1 MAPIMFLMKR
11 SNGQFIFA
19 ALIILSAAILCT
31 SHADAPAAV
40 HQNNSQDPSQTKRND
55 RQQAPE
61 ATPQR
66 REENKKPPDATRY
79 VYEFTQ
85 PQFII
90 HHIVIAHDATGRG
103 NITFEKLG
111 EAVPI
116 EEPVELSIS
125 SLGRILGLWTELGFL
140 DSKENYQSSKQFA
153 NMGTMRITMEN
164 GDRKRT
170 AEFNWSNNKQ
180 AFALVTEYR
189 RVADQAV
196 FVFDVSV
203 ARENQPLDTPKL
215 MDELESMLKRADLSD
230 PLQLV
235 PLLTDLRTD
244 EHVPL
249 ITRNHADRL
258 LKKIEK

>member
-1 MAPIMFLMKR
+1 
-11 SNGQFIFA
+11 
-19 ALIILSAAILCT
+19 
-31 SHADAPAAV
+31 
-40 HQNNSQDPSQTKRND
+40 
-55 RQQAPE
+55 
-61 ATPQR
+61 
-66 REENKKPPDATRY
+66 
-79 VYEFTQ
+79 
-85 PQFII
+85 
-90 HHIVIAHDATGRG
+90 
-103 NITFEKLG
+103 
-111 EAVPI
+111 
-116 EEPVELSIS
+116 
-125 SLGRILGLWTELGFL
+125 LGRILGLWTELGFL

>member
-1 MAPIMFLMKR
+1 VILGASRADVPASVPEPNRPSASPR
-11 SNGQFIFA
+11 S
-19 ALIILSAAILCT
+19 
-31 SHADAPAAV
+31 
-40 HQNNSQDPSQTKRND
+40 NSQDPSQTKQNE
-55 RQQAPE
+55 RQQAPA

-79 VYEFTQ
+79 AYEFTQ
-85 PQFII
+85 PQFFI
-90 HHIVIAHDATGRG
+90 HHIVIEHDASGRG
-103 NITFEKLG
+103 KITFEKLG
-111 EAVPI
+111 EAAPI

-125 SLGRILGLWTELGFL
+125 SLGRILGLWTGLGFL

-153 NMGTMRITMEN
+153 NMGTIRITMEN

-170 AEFNWSNNKQ
+170 AEFNWSDNKQ
-180 AFALVTEYR
+180 ASALKSEYW
-189 RVADQAV
+189 RVADQAI

-215 MDELESMLKRADLSD
+215 MDELESMLRRADLSD